1 VTAENQLES
10 WESAE
15 YAVQWAGEDV
25 IADMLDLPR
34 RMSVA
39 IVADAGIEVAHVID
53 VGSGPGA
60 YLVPFLCA
68 FPNARATW
76 IDASDAMRELAE
88 QELAGDASRVTYVVA
103 DAERLGE
110 LDVEPAQVVLSSR
123 ALHHFSPE
131 SLQDVYRAAFDIVTP
146 GGFVMNLD
154 HVGAR
159 GDWEQVQRRIRA
171 QFTGDRK
178 QALKPHRHDYPL
190 ARSDE
195 HAAWMEAAGFGP
207 ADTPWRMFYSALV
220 VARKPKPA

>member
-1 VTAENQLES
+1 VAAHDQLES

-15 YAVQWAGEDV
+15 YAAQWAGEDV
-25 IADMLDLPR
+25 IADMLTLPR
-34 RMSVA
+34 QISVA
-39 IVADAGIEVAHVID
+39 IVADAGIEVTHIVD

-60 YLVPFLCA
+60 YLVPFLRA

-76 IDASDAMRELAE
+76 IDVSDAMRTLAE
-88 QELAGDASRVTYVVA
+88 KELEDDGDRITYVVA
-103 DAERLGE
+103 DAEHLAE
-110 LDVEPAQVVLSSR
+110 QEIAPAEVVLSSR

-131 SLQDVYRAAFDIVTP
+131 SLREVYRAAFELVTP

-154 HVGAR
+154 HVGAP

-178 QALKPHRHDYPL
+178 QTLKPHRHDYPL
-190 ARSDE
+190 ARADE
-195 HAAWMEAAGFGP
+195 HGAWMEAAGFGP

-220 VARKPKPA
+220 VARKPS